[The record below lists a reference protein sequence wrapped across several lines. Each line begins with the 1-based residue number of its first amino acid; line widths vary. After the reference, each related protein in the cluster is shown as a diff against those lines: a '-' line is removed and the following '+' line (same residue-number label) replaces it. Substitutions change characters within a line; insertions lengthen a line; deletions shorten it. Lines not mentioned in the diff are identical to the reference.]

1 MLSDHLYKLINKKTI
16 ISTILQWK
24 YNLELPN
31 LGFIKI

>member
-1 MLSDHLYKLINKKTI
+1 MLSDNLYKLINKKTM
-16 ISTILQWK
+16 ISTTIQWK